1 MESERCPLGLEELYM
16 AENILPEAEMAS
28 ALNKLSTDRFFTEEQ
43 FQQDVD
49 YFRAQQVAKSML
61 DSGLISLLQFNRLT
75 ELNRKTFSPFLSEI
89 MPKMT

>member
-1 MESERCPLGLEELYM
+1 M
-16 AENILPEAEMAS
+16 AENILPDTEMAS
-28 ALNKLSTDRFFTEEQ
+28 ALSKLSTDHFFTEGQ